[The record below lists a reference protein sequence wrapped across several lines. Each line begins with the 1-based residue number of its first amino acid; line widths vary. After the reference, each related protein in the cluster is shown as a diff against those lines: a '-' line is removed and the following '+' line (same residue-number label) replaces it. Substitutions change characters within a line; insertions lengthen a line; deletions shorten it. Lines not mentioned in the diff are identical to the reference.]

1 MGKGLVSRSRITSL
15 SDPFCSGAS
24 PIFSPGLDLTWRV
37 IRRLK
42 GIQTVALMSLQQSF
56 TVVAG
61 SEKEKSRGC

>member
-1 MGKGLVSRSRITSL
+1 MGKGLVTRSRITSW

-37 IRRLK
+37 ILRMK

-56 TVVAG
+56 TFVAG
-61 SEKEKSRGC
+61 SEREKLRGC